1 MHCSSCSK
9 LIESTLNK
17 NEFVK
22 DAKVNFWNNKALV
35 DFDET
40 KISEN
45 EIMTLVEKAWYKAT
59 KEEEKQEKTKKDI
72 ERAILVEVEK
82 AVDLVGQEN
91 IKHVK
96 IVENKVVIV
105 CEVNTN
111 LDALLVRYGVMAF
124 VKKTLNEIIIAVDI
138 DFILKSRLNAK

>member
-1 MHCSSCSK
+1 MIVAVKRNKKQKIVKFISLLALGCILGSYYYYTSK
-9 LIESTLNK
+9 TFAEQQQVELEDK
-17 NEFVK
+17 
-22 DAKVNFWNNKALV
+22 KAQKL
-35 DFDET
+35 
-40 KISEN
+40 
-45 EIMTLVEKAWYKAT
+45 
-59 KEEEKQEKTKKDI
+59 EEEKQEKTKKDI
-72 ERAILVEVEK
+72 ERAMLVEVEK

-96 IVENKVVIV
+96 IIENKVVIV
-105 CEVNTN
+105 CDVNTN

>member
-1 MHCSSCSK
+1 MRFRK
-9 LIESTLNK
+9 
-17 NEFVK
+17 
-22 DAKVNFWNNKALV
+22 
-35 DFDET
+35 
-40 KISEN
+40 
-45 EIMTLVEKAWYKAT
+45 
-59 KEEEKQEKTKKDI
+59 
-72 ERAILVEVEK
+72 
-82 AVDLVGQEN
+82 N

>member
-1 MHCSSCSK
+1 MIVAVKRNKKQKIVKFISLLVFGCILGSYYYYTSK
-9 LIESTLNK
+9 TFAEQQQIELEDK
-17 NEFVK
+17 
-22 DAKVNFWNNKALV
+22 KAQKL
-35 DFDET
+35 
-40 KISEN
+40 
-45 EIMTLVEKAWYKAT
+45 
-59 KEEEKQEKTKKDI
+59 EEEKQEKTKKDI

-96 IVENKVVIV
+96 IVENKVVLV
-105 CEVNTN
+105 CELDTN